1 LALAAFDLARGPD
14 GCWWMLSQRTEAPS
28 GLGYLLENRLLISRQ
43 FPQAFET
50 MPVQRLADAYRGLV
64 DGLKQRSPAGADA
77 HIALLTPGPYNETYF
92 EHAYLA
98 RYLGLTLV
106 QGGDLLVRHQK
117 LYLKTLQGLQR
128 VHGLLKRVDDAWL
141 DPLELRAESTLGVP
155 GLLQV
160 VRAGNVLLA
169 NAPGS
174 GFLESS
180 ALLGF
185 MPAKSCAYRP
195 FQAGGAASAAPCSR
209 CCRAWATASSNP
221 ATRRFRAA
229 PVLSLS
235 WGARCHSASA
245 TNGRVA
251 FFATARR
258 TRCRRFCRFHTR
270 RCGRPT
276 RQRRP
281 LARAR

>member
-1 LALAAFDLARGPD
+1 
-14 GCWWMLSQRTEAPS
+14 
-28 GLGYLLENRLLISRQ
+28 LLENRLLISRQ

-160 VRAGNVLLA
+160 VRAG
-169 NAPGS
+169 
-174 GFLESS
+174 
-180 ALLGF
+180 
-185 MPAKSCAYRP
+185 
-195 FQAGGAASAAPCSR
+195 AASARHSKLVVR
-209 CCRAWATASSNP
+209 RAQ
-221 ATRRFRAA
+221 RHAA
-229 PVLSLS
+229 
-235 WGARCHSASA
+235 GAAAH
-245 TNGRVA
+245 GRLRHQTQLPGV
-251 FFATARR
+251 FEPPQF
-258 TRCRRFCRFHTR
+258 
-270 RCGRPT
+270 
-276 RQRRP
+276 
-281 LARAR
+281 